1 MRQQDQFI
9 HLVRLAWDLH
19 MRGVS
24 AAVDLPKSKEP
35 TLVLPRTVDT
45 IKIMALLQNGQW
57 FFTWGRGREQRVSAM
72 AEEAAERVWELAQ

>member
-1 MRQQDQFI
+1 MRQQDQFV

-35 TLVLPRTVDT
+35 TLVIPRTADS
-45 IKIMALLQNGQW
+45 IKIMALCQHGQW
-57 FFTWGRGREQRVSAM
+57 FFTWGRGRDQRVSALDQ
-72 AEEAAERVWELAQ
+72 EAAERIWELAQ